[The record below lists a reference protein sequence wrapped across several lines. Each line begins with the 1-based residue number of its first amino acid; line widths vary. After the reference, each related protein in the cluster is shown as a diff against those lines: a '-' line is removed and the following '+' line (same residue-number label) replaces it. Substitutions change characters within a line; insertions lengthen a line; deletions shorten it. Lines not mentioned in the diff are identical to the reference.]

1 MNKKKVSLLDLFL
14 VFAKIGG
21 LTIGGGLAMIA
32 VIEREL
38 VQRKKWI
45 TNEELLDMIAVAEST
60 PGVIAVNSATF
71 VGYKLRGFLGSLL
84 ATIAVVLPSFIV
96 ISLIAL
102 VFEWFLNFKI
112 VEWAFKGANAAVAI
126 LILNAALKLF
136 KKCEK
141 TPYVYICL
149 TLSIILGLLFMV
161 FKVSTIYIIILGLV
175 VGIVYY
181 TIIDQKNKRL
191 DKKKKEE
198 ELKNKESD
206 L

>member
-1 MNKKKVSLLDLFL
+1 MKNNKVSLLDLFG

-38 VQRKKWI
+38 VQKRKWI
-45 TNEELLDMIAVAEST
+45 TEEELLDMIAVAEST

-84 ATIAVVLPSFIV
+84 ATIGVVAPSFVV

-102 VFEWFLNFKI
+102 VFEWFLGFEL
-112 VEWAFKGANAAVAI
+112 VTWAFKGANAAVAV
-126 LILNAALKLF
+126 LILNAGLKLL

-141 TPYVYICL
+141 SAYTYL
-149 TLSIILGLLFMV
+149 MLALSIILGLLFII
-161 FKVSTIYIIILGLV
+161 FNVSTIIIIIIGLV
-175 VGIVYY
+175 VGTVYY
-181 TIIDQKNKRL
+181 AILDNKL
-191 DKKKKEE
+191 KKKEQ
-198 ELKNKESD
+198 LKNSQKDGDE
-206 L
+206 